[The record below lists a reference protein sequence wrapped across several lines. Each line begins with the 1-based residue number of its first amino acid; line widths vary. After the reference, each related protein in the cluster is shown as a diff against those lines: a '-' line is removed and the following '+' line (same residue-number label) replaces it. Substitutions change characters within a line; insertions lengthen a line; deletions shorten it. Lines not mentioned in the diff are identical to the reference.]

1 MSIEIE
7 LRSDKTDEI
16 KMKVFLIYPNSG
28 SQVGF
33 NYGLTQIASVLKAAG
48 HQVRFWQLCEDLEP
62 LPDKNEFIAR
72 IQEEAPDLLAFS
84 VVTNQWPY
92 TMQLAQW
99 GRKELSIPQ
108 VCGGIHTL
116 LNAEEILRTGL
127 FDYVFRGECEEAF
140 AEFVEK
146 LSQNE
151 PIDTLRNLAY
161 IQEGRVIINP
171 VRPLPIL
178 ETLPFK
184 DYELMDFQ
192 KLIDAKNG
200 WVGIISSRGCPFS
213 CTYCFNHSMV
223 SAYRHDLQ
231 CSFAELNYI
240 RHFRVDQIIKEVQ
253 YLLKNYQRIKMFIL
267 DDDLF
272 TFDHDY
278 VKQFCREY
286 KKLDDIPFVV
296 NAHVNYFNDDIA
308 RDLAEANCQ
317 IVKFG
322 VESGSP
328 RIRDKILNR
337 HMSNESIIRGIQTV
351 HRYGMH
357 SSVFLII
364 GFPHETCDDLFQ
376 TIQLMASARP
386 GRFRWTYFY
395 PFPGTKAYQISRE
408 GGYINV
414 EKMKTLKNFTDGSCL
429 EFSPEQSVLLKKI
442 GRIMPWFVNAEAVGP
457 VADFYCRKV
466 EEILALNDG
475 EWEIRSR
482 RLLDED
488 AKISQRFSTKGLS
501 HYAVKYNHF
510 TGVISDY
517 FLNENNS

>member
-1 MSIEIE
+1 
-7 LRSDKTDEI
+7 
-16 KMKVFLIYPNSG
+16 MKIFLIYPNSG

-33 NYGLTQIASVLKAAG
+33 NYGAAHIAAALKAAG
-48 HQVRFWQLCEDLEP
+48 HQVLFWQLCEDLEP

-72 IQEEAPDLLAFS
+72 IQDEAPDLLAFS
-84 VVTNQWPY
+84 VVTNQWSY

-99 GRKELSIPQ
+99 GREELSIPQ
-108 VCGGIHTL
+108 ICGGIHAL

-140 AEFVEK
+140 PEFVEK
-146 LSQNE
+146 ISHNE
-151 PIDTLRNLAY
+151 PVDSLCNLAY
-161 IQEGRVIINP
+161 IEADRVVINP

-178 ETLPFK
+178 EDLPFK
-184 DYELMDFQ
+184 DYKMMDFQ
-192 KLIDAKNG
+192 QLIDAKNG
-200 WVGIISSRGCPFS
+200 WVGMISSRGCPFS
-213 CTYCFNHSMV
+213 CTYCFNHRMV
-223 SAYRHDLQ
+223 SAYRQDLQ
-231 CSFAELNYI
+231 CSVAKLNYM
-240 RHFRVDQIIKEVQ
+240 RHFRVDQIIDEIK
-253 YLLKNYQRIKMFIL
+253 YLLSNYQRIKMFIF

-278 VKQFCREY
+278 VKAFCREY
-286 KKLDDIPFVV
+286 KKISKIPFVV

-337 HMSNESIIRGIQTV
+337 HMTNENIIQAIQTV

-364 GFPHETCDDLFQ
+364 GFPHETCDDVYQ

-386 GRFRWTYFY
+386 GRFRWTFFY
-395 PFPGTKAYQISRE
+395 PFPGTKAYQITKE
-408 GGYINV
+408 GGYINE

-429 EFSPEQSVLLKKI
+429 EFSPEQNRLLKKI
-442 GRIMPWFVNAEAVGP
+442 GRMMPWFVNARTDGP
-457 VADFYCRKV
+457 VADFYSQKV
-466 EEILALNDG
+466 EEILALNDDQ
-475 EWEIRSR
+475 WEIRSPG
-482 RLLDED
+482 LIDED
-488 AKISQRFSTKGLS
+488 AVISQQFCTKGLS
-501 HYAVKYNHF
+501 HYAVKYNPF
-510 TGVISDY
+510 MGVISDY
-517 FLNENNS
+517 FLNE

>member
-240 RHFRVDQIIKEVQ
+240 RHFRVDQIIQDIV
-253 YLLKNYQRIKMFIL
+253 L
-267 DDDLF
+267 
-272 TFDHDY
+272 Y
-278 VKQFCREY
+278 VY
-286 KKLDDIPFVV
+286 
-296 NAHVNYFNDDIA
+296 
-308 RDLAEANCQ
+308 
-317 IVKFG
+317 
-322 VESGSP
+322 
-328 RIRDKILNR
+328 
-337 HMSNESIIRGIQTV
+337 
-351 HRYGMH
+351 
-357 SSVFLII
+357 
-364 GFPHETCDDLFQ
+364 
-376 TIQLMASARP
+376 
-386 GRFRWTYFY
+386 
-395 PFPGTKAYQISRE
+395 
-408 GGYINV
+408 
-414 EKMKTLKNFTDGSCL
+414 
-429 EFSPEQSVLLKKI
+429 
-442 GRIMPWFVNAEAVGP
+442 
-457 VADFYCRKV
+457 
-466 EEILALNDG
+466 LALGAFNLVIQAPIQVFRIIPDPQFG
-475 EWEIRSR
+475 GTAEERPQHSIQRNHGV
-482 RLLDED
+482 LDI
-488 AKISQRFSTKGLS
+488 ISQRISNDAFSHAENLFAYAGEISQPFGLLLAGPEQRLRVE
-501 HYAVKYNHF
+501 HIRAVLVVEIF
-510 TGVISDY
+510 EGSAR
-517 FLNENNS
+517 LNGHLSCDEMKPDLS

>member
-1 MSIEIE
+1 
-7 LRSDKTDEI
+7 
-16 KMKVFLIYPNSG
+16 MKIFFIYPNSG

-33 NYGLTQIASVLKAAG
+33 NYGVAHLASVLKATG

-72 IQEEAPDLLAFS
+72 IQKEAPDLLAFS

-92 TMQLAQW
+92 TMQLARW
-99 GRKELSIPQ
+99 GREELAIPQ
-108 VCGGIHTL
+108 VCGGIHAL
-116 LNAEEILRTGL
+116 LNTEEILRTGL

-146 LSQNE
+146 YSQNE
-151 PIDTLRNLAY
+151 PVDTLCNLAY
-161 IQEGRVIINP
+161 IREDRVIINP

-178 ETLPFK
+178 ETLPGK
-184 DYELMDFQ
+184 DYEMMDFQ

-200 WVGIISSRGCPFS
+200 WVGMISSRGCPYS
-213 CTYCFNHSMV
+213 CTYCFNHRMV
-223 SAYRHDLQ
+223 AAYRQDLQ

-240 RHFRVDQIIKEVQ
+240 RHFRVDQIIHEMK
-253 YLLKNYQRIKMFIL
+253 YLLDNYQRIKMFIL

-272 TFDHDY
+272 TFDPDY

-286 KKLDDIPFVV
+286 KKLGDIPFVV
-296 NAHVNYFNDDIA
+296 NAHVNFFNDDIA
-308 RDLAEANCQ
+308 QDLAEAHCQ

-337 HMSNESIIRGIQTV
+337 RMSNDSIVRAIQTV
-351 HRYGMH
+351 HRFDMH

-364 GFPHETCDDLFQ
+364 GFPHETREDLYQ
-376 TIQLMASARP
+376 TIRLMATARP

-395 PFPGTKAYQISRE
+395 PFPGTKAWQISRDA
-408 GGYINV
+408 GYINA

-429 EFSPEQSVLLKKI
+429 EFGPEQNVLLKKI
-442 GRIMPWFVNAEAVGP
+442 GRIMPWFVNAESTGP
-457 VADFYCRKV
+457 VADFYRRNV
-466 EEILALNDG
+466 DEILALNDR
-475 EWEIRSR
+475 EWEIRSP
-482 RLLDED
+482 RLLEED
-488 AKISQRFSTKGLS
+488 AEISRRFSTEGLS
-501 HYAVKYNHF
+501 HYAIKYNHF

-517 FLNENNS
+517 FLNEINS